1 MDCSCLVEKWV
12 CFYHHSP
19 PNYSNPTPYDSLMQT
34 FCCLKVETLLQKRDK
49 WPLMLFQLDDLCF
62 ITRMCSCH
70 TVMLQE
76 CVSMWGFSQ
85 SRPLLV
91 DAALHWWPSVAPVLL
106 LQLASLLWWQ
116 WLHSN
121 KWDVCLFSVG
131 LEKVWKILNFLLL
144 EQVYLFL
151 DKVFTLKMSSC
162 CCCWDNSKVVSLKTR
177 ILSNLRQI
185 H

>member
-1 MDCSCLVEKWV
+1 M
-12 CFYHHSP
+12 
-19 PNYSNPTPYDSLMQT
+19 
-34 FCCLKVETLLQKRDK
+34 
-49 WPLMLFQLDDLCF
+49 
-62 ITRMCSCH
+62 

-85 SRPLLV
+85 SRSLLV

-144 EQVYLFL
+144 EQVCLFL
-151 DKVFTLKMSSC
+151 DKLFTLKMSSY

-177 ILSNLRQI
+177 IISNLRPTSLTEKNCHSIFNQSLTTKKVFKLNFTKI
-185 H
+185 KISIIESLNSCFFPFHLDKSYLIQLNFPYWFAWLLIV